1 MYARTK
7 KWAMKL
13 AKVLTQTIIEEW
25 NFGVGT
31 GATVGKFRGMDYC
44 MKSGIGATLFK
55 LVS

>member
-13 AKVLTQTIIEEW
+13 AKVLNADNYQDG

-44 MKSGIGATLFK
+44 MKSGIGSYA
-55 LVS
+55 VQIG